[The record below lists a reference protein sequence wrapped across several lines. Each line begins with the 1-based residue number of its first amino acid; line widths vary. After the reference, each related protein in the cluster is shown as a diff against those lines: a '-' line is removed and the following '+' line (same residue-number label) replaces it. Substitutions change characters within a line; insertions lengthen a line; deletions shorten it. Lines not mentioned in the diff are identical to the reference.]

1 MRSIKQKGIDTNRKK
16 HNLEMVYN
24 LELSIVSLLKEKCT
38 YYSIS
43 FHASMTDYRVYS
55 SKMYGKDQQITV

>member
-1 MRSIKQKGIDTNRKK
+1 MRSIKQKGIDTNRKTY
-16 HNLEMVYN
+16 NLEMVYN

-43 FHASMTDYRVYS
+43 FHAS
-55 SKMYGKDQQITV
+55 I

>member
-1 MRSIKQKGIDTNRKK
+1 MRSIKQKGIDTNRKT
-16 HNLEMVYN
+16 YN

-43 FHASMTDYRVYS
+43 FHAS
-55 SKMYGKDQQITV
+55 I